1 MRVRHASLLSIVIPR
16 CWVCAWEIRGFPAG
30 PAQNFSRK
38 YFPTPKIIS
47 KKLFRKIFKNFPA
60 QPKNFYKKNSGN
72 FPGRDLGKS
81 ATQPINLYAVNPTGK
96 QPFRTP
102 IFPDPHPPKSG
113 PCTAPDSPLFRNGAL
128 YAPGLGSAD
137 PLLYAKLLEVF
148 GRQGVRRI
156 IYDAEGDFTSENI
169 PAKYLR
175 RDALRETPFSVGD

>member
-1 MRVRHASLLSIVIPR
+1 
-16 CWVCAWEIRGFPAG
+16 
-30 PAQNFSRK
+30 
-38 YFPTPKIIS
+38 
-47 KKLFRKIFKNFPA
+47 
-60 QPKNFYKKNSGN
+60 
-72 FPGRDLGKS
+72 LGKS

-102 IFPDPHPPKSG
+102 IFRDPHHPQSG
-113 PCTAPDSPLFRNGAL
+113 SYTGFVVPLFHNRAQFK
-128 YAPGLGSAD
+128 PGLGSAD

-175 RDALRETPFSVGD
+175 RDALRETSFSVGD